1 MAIIITGVTRCDM
14 SDEWVDESQYEI
26 SGVQLA
32 EEVIK
37 TGCCRKSR
45 LNALSKVHQFYPH
58 VRTLFI
64 YIDFNT
70 VATIQLI
77 IMSLHTAL

>member
-1 MAIIITGVTRCDM
+1 M

-37 TGCCRKSR
+37 TGCCRRS
-45 LNALSKVHQFYPH
+45 
-58 VRTLFI
+58 
-64 YIDFNT
+64 
-70 VATIQLI
+70 QLMHSQRYTNSIHI
-77 IMSLHTAL
+77 IMQRCQVGKVKMVEVYIACYNFL